1 MGFLLT
7 KRIASKRWFKL
18 NAISALSGNG
28 VMGWKCGSTA
38 NRNVG
43 DTDMF
48 NVEIRAIDDTW
59 FVPHRG
65 AYVCAEE
72 AYALFGD
79 LAALAFV
86 ARVREVEED

>member
-1 MGFLLT
+1 MGPLLT

-48 NVEIRAIDDTW
+48 NVEIRAIDGTW
-59 FVPHRG
+59 FVPHSCERL
-65 AYVCAEE
+65 CAEE
-72 AYALFGD
+72 AH
-79 LAALAFV
+79 ALASVLTQLAFL
-86 ARVREVEED
+86 ARARMVEED